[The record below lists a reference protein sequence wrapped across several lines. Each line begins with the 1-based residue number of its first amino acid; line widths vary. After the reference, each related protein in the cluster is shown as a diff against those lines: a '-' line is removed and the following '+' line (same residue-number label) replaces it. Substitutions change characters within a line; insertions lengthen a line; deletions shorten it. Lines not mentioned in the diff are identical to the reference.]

1 MKKFNMKLKIRKLSA
16 VLLASAV
23 AATAFLTLPF
33 VASAATIDTSKF
45 TAYFSE
51 DMSNTDPTPADFDSY
66 WGTTTDGDALKY
78 KDMGL
83 SDWNNQTRKN
93 MATLYYN
100 VKEYSNFELTFKFE
114 QWTNT
119 NLLSFFFGFGAKMG
133 QNWYKDRDK
142 VAAYS
147 LLMDHGALMSCY
159 QENWLS
165 DGNNRGAAQIPSYSA
180 TAAHTI
186 KVKYVS
192 GAVSVYMDGY
202 QIYAGN
208 KTVNPGYIWFASK
221 AGTTII
227 YEPTVT
233 ELKSISDYENVFD
246 VYYSSDM
253 KTADPTPEA
262 VSNHWRLSSDTE
274 RLVRKDNDS
283 NWAKYGPNMAVLYL
297 KKVYNNFDLTTSFSI
312 TDNVEGNGYFGIG
325 AEKGKSWASDTASSV
340 FTFHQSGGLMNGKTG
355 DWITGGGQTPADK
368 ITDYNKSGVHTL
380 HVRVLDKVYTVWVDD
395 IQVGSGAIQNYKG
408 GYIWFGADDMLSSW
422 GVPTVTELKSVSDF
436 ENVFEAYYSSDM
448 KTVDP
453 APETMT
459 NHWGLTSDTTR
470 LSRKTNDSSWTRFGP
485 NMAILYLKKTY
496 NNFDLTTTFSIPGNS
511 DYDVY
516 FGVGA
521 EKGKSWANDN
531 AAAFTLHRSGGLMN
545 GKAENWIT
553 GGGQTPADK
562 ISGYNVTGVHTLRL
576 KVLDKVYT
584 AWVDDIQVGS
594 GTLSNYTEGY
604 VWFGA
609 DDMTATWG
617 IPTVTELPDTELL
630 KYDVNGDNAFD
641 SSDVVFLRKVLLGIE
656 EANQKCDVSDDGN
669 LDILDLIAM
678 KKFLANAV

>member
-51 DMSNTDPTPADFDSY
+51 DMSTTDPTPADFDSY
-66 WGTTTDGDALKY
+66 WGPTTDGDALKY

-100 VKEYSNFELTFKFE
+100 VKEYSNFELTFKFQ
-114 QWTNT
+114 QWANT

-165 DGNNRGAAQIPSYSA
+165 DGNNRGTAQIPSYSA

-233 ELKSISDYENVFD
+233 ELKSISDY
-246 VYYSSDM
+246 
-253 KTADPTPEA
+253 
-262 VSNHWRLSSDTE
+262 
-274 RLVRKDNDS
+274 
-283 NWAKYGPNMAVLYL
+283 
-297 KKVYNNFDLTTSFSI
+297 
-312 TDNVEGNGYFGIG
+312 
-325 AEKGKSWASDTASSV
+325 
-340 FTFHQSGGLMNGKTG
+340 
-355 DWITGGGQTPADK
+355 
-368 ITDYNKSGVHTL
+368 
-380 HVRVLDKVYTVWVDD
+380 
-395 IQVGSGAIQNYKG
+395 
-408 GYIWFGADDMLSSW
+408 
-422 GVPTVTELKSVSDF
+422 

-630 KYDVNGDNAFD
+630 KYDVNGDNAFN
-641 SSDVVFLRKVLLGIE
+641 SSDIVFLRKVLLGIE
-656 EANQKCDVSDDGN
+656 EANQKCEVSDNGN